1 MTCDLFN
8 EGVDLPL
15 VDTLLLLRP
24 TQSPVLFQQQIG
36 RGLRLAKGKESC
48 LILDFVGRHRE
59 EFRFDRLLSTITGLS
74 RGQLIDSVDKGFGM
88 LPPGC
93 HIHLQRQTREQV
105 LRSLR
110 KLVQQ
115 NWRRLKTE
123 LQAYAALRGRT
134 DVQLASFLSEQVIE
148 LDDLY
153 RSSGRSGWTNL
164 KRDAGLLSTPPGS
177 EDDYFGRRFGDL
189 LHVDDPARTDLLLSL
204 GESSATYGVENDKG
218 RLLLQMLAYQV
229 DGQPHQK
236 GNGEDFLKRLQCH
249 PEQAAELA
257 ELGGILQA
265 RSSLLPRPVPGLE
278 DVPLCLHAAY
288 GIREILTAVGWL
300 SASRRTPFQ
309 AGVLALRERKVDLLF
324 VTLDKRE
331 GYHER
336 IAYRDYA
343 ISPELFHWQS
353 QNSAGPTTPAGRRYL
368 ESPGNG
374 WRFQLF
380 VRAAKG
386 SPYRACGP
394 VTLERAEGAKPM
406 NIHWRLSVPLPSR
419 LFREFSILRGE

>member
-1 MTCDLFN
+1 
-8 EGVDLPL
+8 
-15 VDTLLLLRP
+15 
-24 TQSPVLFQQQIG
+24 VLFQQQIG

-48 LILDFVGRHRE
+48 LVLDFVGRHRE
-59 EFRFDRLLSTITGLS
+59 EFRFDRLLSTLTGLS
-74 RGQLIDSVDKGFGM
+74 RTQLIEAVDKGFGL

-115 NWRRLKTE
+115 NWRRLRTE
-123 LQAYAALRGRT
+123 LQAYAALWGRT
-134 DVQLASFLSEQVIE
+134 DIRLASFLAEQAIE

-164 KRDAGLLSTPPGS
+164 KRDAGLLSTPAGS
-177 EDDYFGRRFGDL
+177 EDEYFGRRFGDL
-189 LHVDDPARTDLLLSL
+189 LHIDDPARTDLLLSL
-204 GESSATYGVENDKG
+204 REPDAAYRARDE
-218 RLLLQMLAYQV
+218 RHRRLLQMLAYQV
-229 DGQPHQK
+229 DAQQHQK
-236 GNGEDFLKRLQCH
+236 GSGEDFLQRLQHH
-249 PEQAAELA
+249 PEHTAELA
-257 ELGGILQA
+257 ELGGVLQA
-265 RSSLLPRPVPGLE
+265 RSSLPSQAVPGLE

-288 GIREILTAVGWL
+288 GIREILTALGWL
-300 SASRRTPFQ
+300 SPSRRMPFQ
-309 AGVLALRERKVDLLF
+309 AGVLALHERKVELLF

-353 QNSAGPTTPAGRRYL
+353 QNSAGRQTPAGRRYL
-368 ESPGNG
+368 DSPGNG

-386 SPYRACGP
+386 TPYRACGP

-406 NIHWRLSVPLPSR
+406 SIHWRLGVPLPGR
-419 LFREFSILRGE
+419 LFGEFSILRGA

>member
-1 MTCDLFN
+1 LLHID
-8 EGVDLPL
+8 DLP
-15 VDTLLLLRP
+15 
-24 TQSPVLFQQQIG
+24 
-36 RGLRLAKGKESC
+36 
-48 LILDFVGRHRE
+48 
-59 EFRFDRLLSTITGLS
+59 
-74 RGQLIDSVDKGFGM
+74 
-88 LPPGC
+88 
-93 HIHLQRQTREQV
+93 
-105 LRSLR
+105 
-110 KLVQQ
+110 
-115 NWRRLKTE
+115 
-123 LQAYAALRGRT
+123 
-134 DVQLASFLSEQVIE
+134 
-148 LDDLY
+148 
-153 RSSGRSGWTNL
+153 
-164 KRDAGLLSTPPGS
+164 
-177 EDDYFGRRFGDL
+177 
-189 LHVDDPARTDLLLSL
+189 RTDLLLSL
-204 GESSATYGVENDKG
+204 REPAANYGSKSDRE

-229 DGQPHQK
+229 DGQQHQQ
-236 GNGEDFLKRLQCH
+236 GSGEDFLKRLRGH
-249 PEQAAELA
+249 PEQAGELA

-265 RSSLLPRPVPGLE
+265 RSSLLSKPVPGLE

-288 GIREILTAVGWL
+288 GIREILTALGWL

-309 AGVLALRERKVDLLF
+309 AGVLALHERKVELLF

-380 VRAAKG
+380 VRAGKG
-386 SPYRACGP
+386 APYRACGP

-406 NIHWRLSVPLPSR
+406 SIHWRLSVPLPPR